1 MRIQRAEGRDP
12 ERVISLLEP
21 HVLDRRRDRLQG
33 VIDRR
38 LASVQ
43 VVFDAPH
50 DPHNGAAVLRT
61 CEAFGVQFLN
71 VVERKERFLAAPSV
85 SRGSEKWVD
94 VRAFPTTANVVERLR
109 AEGIELVAAHPDG
122 ELAPQDLAKIPRLA
136 LVLGNERDG
145 IAEELTAACTR
156 RVHVPMRG
164 FVESLNVSVS
174 AAVLLAHA
182 TAGRAG
188 DLAEA
193 DRRRLYARGLYFSVV
208 KADAILESVPAL
220 TEADLSS
227 ASDQELDTS
236 SDAP

>member
-1 MRIQRAEGRDP
+1 MPRRIQRAESVDP
-12 ERVISLLEP
+12 ERVIALLEP
-21 HVLDRRRDRLQG
+21 HVLERRRERLQG

-71 VVERKERFLAAPSV
+71 VVERRETFLAAPSV

-94 VRAFPTTANVVERLR
+94 VRAFQSTEGVVAHLR
-109 AEGIELVAAHPDG
+109 AEGMELVAAHPDG
-122 ELAPQDLAKIPRLA
+122 ELAPHDLAKIPRVA

-145 IAEELTAACTR
+145 IAAELTAACRR

-188 DLAEA
+188 DLTEA

-208 KADAILESVPAL
+208 KAEAILGSFLTPAD
-220 TEADLSS
+220 ADLSS
-227 ASDQELDTS
+227 ASDLDTG
-236 SDAP
+236 AP